1 MNDLIEQ
8 TCNLQELEVL
18 LAEQLRDQIIDEMGL
33 NASEFEDSE
42 AGIERVWMHPNTL
55 DGMGCESP
63 EDALIALIDLND
75 TNYDIGG

>member
-1 MNDLIEQ
+1 
-8 TCNLQELEVL
+8 
-18 LAEQLRDQIIDEMGL
+18 
-33 NASEFEDSE
+33 
-42 AGIERVWMHPNTL
+42 MHPNTL